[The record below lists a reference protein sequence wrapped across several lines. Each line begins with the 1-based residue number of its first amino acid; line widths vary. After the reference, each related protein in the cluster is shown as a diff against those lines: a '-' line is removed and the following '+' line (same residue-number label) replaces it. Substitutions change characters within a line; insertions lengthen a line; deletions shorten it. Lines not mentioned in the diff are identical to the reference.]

1 MVNKEED
8 SFGKFVDMITTE
20 IGLENIFIMIILAI
34 SLFILCLI
42 TCISMWLCF
51 RKKNTEDEEL
61 KISEF

>member
-1 MVNKEED
+1 
-8 SFGKFVDMITTE
+8 MITTE